1 MRTTLLITSLL
12 LSLSSCQ
19 PEGTKTF
26 FIEND
31 SRYTIY
37 LYGGTE
43 KTWKDSLVHG
53 QVRNV
58 RVISGLRESELMLEP
73 EDGLIVIT
81 GISRITNE
89 DSIDI
94 KRDIDRYATWR
105 GLALGDLNYQYT
117 LKVVDEDFN

>member
-1 MRTTLLITSLL
+1 MRTTLLISLLL
-12 LSLSSCQ
+12 LSLTSCQ

-26 FIEND
+26 FIENG

-37 LYGGTE
+37 LYGGAE

-73 EDGLIVIT
+73 VDGVIAT
-81 GISRITNE
+81 TSISRITNE
-89 DSIDI
+89 HSIDI
-94 KRDIDRYATWR
+94 KRDIDLYSTWR
-105 GLALGDLNYQYT
+105 GLAVNDHNHQYT